1 MKIFNI
7 LSISAII
14 LVPASIMS
22 CTSNKNTTKEVS
34 KELQFEVVQEAID
47 KQFNSSDSLYIFPN
61 KDQSKI
67 LYLSEK
73 KKSSVNPVNNI
84 AFFVYD
90 KELNEI
96 IYQNKYANATIKWLN
111 NYQLSLSRKY
121 GIIETQDGDNVKDFI
136 IDLNTKEVTEIKKE
150 NNKSNI

>member
-1 MKIFNI
+1 
-7 LSISAII
+7 
-14 LVPASIMS
+14 MS

>member
-1 MKIFNI
+1 MKISNI
-7 LSISAII
+7 LRISAII
-14 LVPASIMS
+14 IVLASIMS
-22 CTSNKNTTKEVS
+22 CTTNKNTTKELS
-34 KELQFEVVQEAID
+34 KELQIDIVQAAMD

-61 KDQSKI
+61 EDKTKI

-73 KKSSVNPVNNI
+73 KESSVNPANNI

-90 KELNEI
+90 KKLNEI
-96 IYQNKYANATIKWLN
+96 IYQNKYANAKIKWQN

-121 GIIETQDGDNVKDFI
+121 GIIETKDGDNVKDFI

-150 NNKSNI
+150 NNKSKI